1 MKKSALVALLLI
13 TAIAPTLATN
23 AWASGG
29 SGGGGGAATG
39 GGGGGGAATGGGGG
53 GVKTSCSPSISLT
66 AAASTISGVRSL
78 TASYT
83 VGCASKT
90 RVAVTATNVSSGV
103 IEWVAPSDSILT
115 SSVWNAPLFGTTY
128 RVDAKLYSG
137 IGTLLASISAN
148 ATTLPAPANCG
159 PFLTTDAA
167 AGTSLTN
174 YDLTGSY
181 SLVWCGGA
189 STVFMSATNTT
200 TGAVEWSQDA
210 TTTGGLTFAT
220 PQFNTTYRID
230 TVAYDGGVVLAR
242 SSKLAT
248 TVAAP
253 PNCATITNENLSV
266 GYWGIYPAIWVSTT
280 AKDCG
285 YGRTSVH
292 MRITNLK
299 SGLVEYESYGL
310 PLNSLIDF
318 EGAQAKYDTSYQVDV
333 DVRGASNEV
342 LDSSSRTVTTPPLR

>member
-13 TAIAPTLATN
+13 TAISPTLSTN

-29 SGGGGGAATG
+29 SGGGGTATG
-39 GGGGGGAATGGGGG
+39 GGGGGGGGG

-66 AAASTISGVRSL
+66 ATASTVSGVRSL

-103 IEWVAPSDSILT
+103 TEWVAPSDSTLT

-128 RVDAKLYSG
+128 RVDAKLYSSVG
-137 IGTLLASISAN
+137 ILLASNSAN

-159 PFLTTDAA
+159 PFLTTNAT

-174 YDLTGSY
+174 YDLTGTY

-189 STVFMSATNTT
+189 STVFMSATNTA
-200 TGAVEWSQDA
+200 GVVEWSQDA

-230 TVAYDGGVVLAR
+230 TVAYEGGVVLAR
-242 SSKLAT
+242 SSRLVT

-310 PLNSLIDF
+310 PLNSLIDY
-318 EGAQAKYDTSYQVDV
+318 EGAQTKYDTSYQVDV